1 MSKASAPERSRHLHP
16 ALGTALGTGAL
27 AAALALSGCTGTPGP
42 PNPSG
47 TSSSE
52 APSSSANATPAPSS
66 PVASGSAAPATGAG
80 PDSGTAGNLP
90 QLVEN
95 LSPSVVTIFTQSGLG
110 SGVVY
115 SADGLILTN
124 EHVIHGATTVEVGFA
139 DGQRVEGTVKASDA
153 VTDLALVQAKRTGL
167 PKPTYQSNLP
177 KVGEGALVLG
187 SPLGFE
193 NTATAGII
201 SGLHRSIPGSA
212 SNSLSL
218 VDLIQTDAPISPGN
232 SGGAVINMRG
242 EVIGISEAY
251 IPPSSGAVSL
261 GFAIPAATAVDV
273 AEELLKNGTAKHAY
287 LGLTPGELT
296 PQIADQLGIQAGAG
310 VVVLAAD
317 TDGPA
322 GRAGIRPGD
331 VLQSMEGVELTT
343 PEKLLAELR
352 KRNPGDTVGFKVKR
366 GDQTLD
372 IKVDL
377 TDRPANT
384 TTR

>member
-1 MSKASAPERSRHLHP
+1 MSISTSQGSPRSARF
-16 ALGTALGTGAL
+16 GAAAGAVVL
-27 AAALALSGCTGTPGP
+27 AASLTLTGCTSQDP
-42 PNPSG
+42 
-47 TSSSE
+47 
-52 APSSSANATPAPSS
+52 PAPSETSGASTAGSSTPASAGTS
-66 PVASGSAAPATGAG
+66 PSAGASAGASNPAPAPGA
-80 PDSGTAGNLP
+80 AGGIP
-90 QLVEN
+90 ELVEN
-95 LSPSVVTIFTQSGLG
+95 LAPSVVTIFTQSGLG

-124 EHVIHGATTVEVGFA
+124 EHVISGNTTVEVGFA
-139 DGQRVEGTVKASDA
+139 DGQRVQGTVKASDA
-153 VTDLALVQAKRTGL
+153 VTDLALVQADRKGL
-167 PKPTYQSNLP
+167 PKPTYQSMLP

-242 EVIGISEAY
+242 EIIGISEAY
-251 IPPSSGAVSL
+251 IPPSAGAVSL
-261 GFAIPAATAVDV
+261 GFAIPAATAVQV
-273 AEELLKNGTAKHAY
+273 AEELLADGTAEHAY

-296 PQIADQLGIQAGAG
+296 PQIADRLGIEASTG
-310 VVVLAAD
+310 VVVLAVD
-317 TDGPA
+317 EDGPA

-331 VLQSMEGVELTT
+331 VLESMEGVELNA

-352 KRNPGDTVGFKVKR
+352 NRNPGDTVSFKVKR
-366 GDQTLD
+366 GDQSLD
-372 IKVDL
+372 LKADL
-377 TDRPANT
+377 IDRPT
-384 TTR
+384 Q

>member
-1 MSKASAPERSRHLHP
+1 MSQASDLQRSRRLRTV
-16 ALGTALGTGAL
+16 LGGGVLV
-27 AAALALSGCTGTPGP
+27 AALALSGCTGTPSP
-42 PNPSG
+42 PPPSG
-47 TSSSE
+47 TSSSQ
-52 APSSSANATPAPSS
+52 ASSSDSANPVPAPSS
-66 PVASGSAAPATGAG
+66 PGSAVPVEGG
-80 PDSGTAGNLP
+80 GSGTSAGNLP

-95 LSPSVVTIFTQSGLG
+95 LSPSVVTIFTEGGLG

-124 EHVIHGATTVEVGFA
+124 EHVIRGATSVEVGFA

-153 VTDLALVQAKRTGL
+153 VTDLALVQAKRAGL
-167 PKPTYQSNLP
+167 PKPTYQSDLP

-251 IPPSSGAVSL
+251 IPPSAGAVSL

-273 AEELLKNGTAKHAY
+273 AEELLANGTAKHAY

-296 PQIADQLGIQAGAG
+296 AQIADQLGIQEGAG

-317 TDGPA
+317 SDGPA

-366 GDQTLD
+366 GDQSLD

-377 TDRPANT
+377 TDRPAST

>member
-1 MSKASAPERSRHLHP
+1 MSQASDLQRSRRLRTV
-16 ALGTALGTGAL
+16 LGAGAL
-27 AAALALSGCTGTPGP
+27 VAALAFSGCTGTVSP
-42 PNPSG
+42 PPPSG
-47 TSSSE
+47 TSSSQ
-52 APSSSANATPAPSS
+52 ASSSDSANPVPAPSS
-66 PVASGSAAPATGAG
+66 PGSAVPVEGG
-80 PDSGTAGNLP
+80 GSGTSAGNLP

-95 LSPSVVTIFTQSGLG
+95 LSPSVVTIFTEGGLG

-124 EHVIHGATTVEVGFA
+124 EHVIRGATSVEVGFA

-153 VTDLALVQAKRTGL
+153 VTDLALVQAKRAGL
-167 PKPTYQSNLP
+167 PKPTYQSDLP

-251 IPPSSGAVSL
+251 IPPSAGAVSL

-273 AEELLKNGTAKHAY
+273 AEELLANGTAKHAY

-296 PQIADQLGIQAGAG
+296 AQIADQLGIQEGAG

-317 TDGPA
+317 SDGPA

-352 KRNPGDTVGFKVKR
+352 KRNPGNTVGFKVKR
-366 GDQTLD
+366 GDQSLD

-377 TDRPANT
+377 TDRPAST

>member
-1 MSKASAPERSRHLHP
+1 MGQATDPRRSRRPRTVL
-16 ALGTALGTGAL
+16 AGGAL
-27 AAALALSGCTGTPGP
+27 AAALALSACTGTPSP
-42 PNPSG
+42 PAPSG
-47 TSSSE
+47 TS
-52 APSSSANATPAPSS
+52 PSQASPSASANSTPAPST
-66 PVASGSAAPATGAG
+66 SGSAGTEGG
-80 PDSGTAGNLP
+80 NSGTAAGILP

-95 LSPSVVTIFTQSGLG
+95 LSPSVVTIFTEGGLG

-124 EHVIHGATTVEVGFA
+124 EHVIRGATKVEVGFA

-251 IPPSSGAVSL
+251 IPPSAGAVSL

-273 AEELLKNGTAKHAY
+273 AEELLANGTAKHAY

-296 PQIADQLGIQAGAG
+296 AQIADQLGIQEGAG

-317 TDGPA
+317 GDGPA

-366 GDQTLD
+366 GDQSLD

-377 TDRPANT
+377 SDRPAST

>member
-1 MSKASAPERSRHLHP
+1 MGQASDPQRSRRRRTV
-16 ALGTALGTGAL
+16 LGGGVL
-27 AAALALSGCTGTPGP
+27 AAALALSGCTGAPSP
-42 PNPSG
+42 PAPSG
-47 TSSSE
+47 TSSSQ
-52 APSSSANATPAPSS
+52 APSSASANTAPVSS
-66 PVASGSAAPATGAG
+66 APGSAAPVEGG
-80 PDSGTAGNLP
+80 SGTAAGNLP

-95 LSPSVVTIFTQSGLG
+95 LSPSVVTIFTEGGLG

-124 EHVIHGATTVEVGFA
+124 EHVIRGATSVEVGFA

-167 PKPTYQSNLP
+167 PKPTYQSDLP

-251 IPPSSGAVSL
+251 IPPSAGAVSL

-273 AEELLKNGTAKHAY
+273 AEELLANGSAKHAY

-296 PQIADQLGIQAGAG
+296 AQIADQLGIQEGAG

-317 TDGPA
+317 SDGPA

-366 GDQTLD
+366 GDQSLD

-377 TDRPANT
+377 TDRPAST

>member
-1 MSKASAPERSRHLHP
+1 MNRASDPQRSRRLRTVV
-16 ALGTALGTGAL
+16 GGSAL
-27 AAALALSGCTGTPGP
+27 AAALALSGCTGTPNP
-42 PNPSG
+42 PAPSG
-47 TSSSE
+47 TSSSQ
-52 APSSSANATPAPSS
+52 APSSDSANSALASSTAAPST
-66 PVASGSAAPATGAG
+66 AKSAAPADGGSGAA
-80 PDSGTAGNLP
+80 AGNLP

-95 LSPSVVTIFTQSGLG
+95 LSPSVVTIFTEGGLG

-124 EHVIHGATTVEVGFA
+124 EHVIRGATTVEVGFA

-167 PKPTYQSNLP
+167 PKPTYQSDLP

-251 IPPSSGAVSL
+251 IPPSAGAVSL

-273 AEELLKNGTAKHAY
+273 AEELLANGTAKHAY

-296 PQIADQLGIQAGAG
+296 AQIADQLGIQEGAG

-317 TDGPA
+317 RDGPA

-331 VLQSMEGVELTT
+331 VLQSMEGVELAT

-366 GDQTLD
+366 GDQSLD

-377 TDRPANT
+377 TDRPAST

>member
-1 MSKASAPERSRHLHP
+1 MSQASDRQRSRRLQTAAAAGVLTAGL
-16 ALGTALGTGAL
+16 ALG
-27 AAALALSGCTGTPGP
+27 GCTGTPSP
-42 PNPSG
+42 PVP
-47 TSSSE
+47 SSSSPSP
-52 APSSSANATPAPSS
+52 APSSSAGSSAPASGTPAP
-66 PVASGSAAPATGAG
+66 GGDAG
-80 PDSGTAGNLP
+80 TAAGNLP

-124 EHVIHGATTVEVGFA
+124 EHVIRSATTVEVGFA

-167 PKPTYQSNLP
+167 PKPTYQTNLP

-251 IPPSSGAVSL
+251 IPPSAGAVSL

-273 AEELLKNGTAKHAY
+273 AEELLASGTAKHAY

-296 PQIADQLGIQAGAG
+296 AQIADQLGIQGGSG

-366 GDQTLD
+366 GDQSLD

-377 TDRPANT
+377 TDRPATNT
-384 TTR
+384 TR

>member
-1 MSKASAPERSRHLHP
+1 MSQASDLQRSDRLR
-16 ALGTALGTGAL
+16 TALGAGAL
-27 AAALALSGCTGTPGP
+27 AAALALSGCTSTPSP
-42 PNPSG
+42 
-47 TSSSE
+47 
-52 APSSSANATPAPSS
+52 PAPSDTS
-66 PVASGSAAPATGAG
+66 TAGPTSGSTSTATPGSTAAAPAPAAAG
-80 PDSGTAGNLP
+80 DIP

-95 LSPSVVTIFTQSGLG
+95 LAPSVVTIFTEGGLG

-115 SADGLILTN
+115 SEDGLILTN
-124 EHVIHGATTVEVGFA
+124 EHVIRGNTIVEVAFA
-139 DGQRVEGTVKASDA
+139 DGQRVEGTVKATDP

-167 PKPTYQSNLP
+167 PKPVYQANLP
-177 KVGEGALVLG
+177 RVGEGAVVLG

-242 EVIGISEAY
+242 EIIGISEAY
-251 IPPSSGAVSL
+251 IPPSAGAVAL
-261 GFAIPAATAVDV
+261 GFAIPAATAVEV
-273 AEELLKNGTAKHAY
+273 AEELLADGTAEHAY

-296 PQIADQLGIQAGAG
+296 AQIAEQLGINASTG
-310 VVVLAAD
+310 VVVLAVD
-317 TDGPA
+317 DDGPA

-331 VLQSMEGVELTT
+331 VLESMEGVELNA

-352 KRNPGDTVGFKVKR
+352 GRNPGDTVGFKVKR
-366 GDQTLD
+366 GDQSLD
-372 IKVDL
+372 IKADL
-377 TDRPANT
+377 IARPTSNT
-384 TTR
+384 R

>member
-1 MSKASAPERSRHLHP
+1 M
-16 ALGTALGTGAL
+16 
-27 AAALALSGCTGTPGP
+27 
-42 PNPSG
+42 
-47 TSSSE
+47 
-52 APSSSANATPAPSS
+52 
-66 PVASGSAAPATGAG
+66 
-80 PDSGTAGNLP
+80 
-90 QLVEN
+90 
-95 LSPSVVTIFTQSGLG
+95 
-110 SGVVY
+110 
-115 SADGLILTN
+115 
-124 EHVIHGATTVEVGFA
+124 
-139 DGQRVEGTVKASDA
+139 
-153 VTDLALVQAKRTGL
+153 
-167 PKPTYQSNLP
+167 
-177 KVGEGALVLG
+177 GEGALVLG

-273 AEELLKNGTAKHAY
+273 AEELLANGTVKHAY

-296 PQIADQLGIQAGAG
+296 AQIADQLGIQEGAG

-317 TDGPA
+317 ADGPA

-331 VLQSMEGVELTT
+331 VLQSMEGVDLNT

-366 GDQTLD
+366 GDQSLD

>member
-1 MSKASAPERSRHLHP
+1 MSTTNSRGFSRP
-16 ALGTALGTGAL
+16 ARFGTVAGGVVL
-27 AAALALSGCTGTPGP
+27 AASLTLTACTGTP
-42 PNPSG
+42 
-47 TSSSE
+47 
-52 APSSSANATPAPSS
+52 APPAPSETAGTATAGGS
-66 PVASGSAAPATGAG
+66 TPPSAGTSTSTPGAGASNPATAPDAAG
-80 PDSGTAGNLP
+80 GIPE
-90 QLVEN
+90 LVEN
-95 LSPSVVTIFTQSGLG
+95 LAPSVVTIFTEGGLG

-124 EHVIHGATTVEVGFA
+124 EHVIRGNTTVEVGFA
-139 DGQRVEGTVKASDA
+139 DGQRVEGTVKATDA

-177 KVGEGALVLG
+177 RVGEGAVVLG

-242 EVIGISEAY
+242 EIIGISEAY
-251 IPPSSGAVSL
+251 IPPSAGAVSL
-261 GFAIPAATAVDV
+261 GFAIPAATAVQV
-273 AEELLKNGTAKHAY
+273 AEELLADGTAEHAY

-296 PQIADQLGIQAGAG
+296 PQIADQLGIQARTG
-310 VVVLAAD
+310 VVVLSVD
-317 TDGPA
+317 GDGPA

-331 VLQSMEGVELTT
+331 VLESLEGVQLTA
-343 PEKLLAELR
+343 PEKLLTELR
-352 KRNPGDTVGFKVKR
+352 NRNPGDTVSIKVKR
-366 GDQTLD
+366 GDQSLD
-372 IKVDL
+372 VKADL
-377 TDRPANT
+377 IDRPT
-384 TTR
+384 Q

>member
-1 MSKASAPERSRHLHP
+1 MSQASDPQRSRRLQTVL
-16 ALGTALGTGAL
+16 AAAVLTGAL
-27 AAALALSGCTGTPGP
+27 ALGGCTGTPSP
-42 PNPSG
+42 PAPSG
-47 TSSSE
+47 SSSSP
-52 APSSSANATPAPSS
+52 APSSSPASSAPAP
-66 PVASGSAAPATGAG
+66 ASGSAAPATGGSA
-80 PDSGTAGNLP
+80 DSGTASGNLP

-124 EHVIHGATTVEVGFA
+124 EHVIHGATSVEVGFA

-251 IPPSSGAVSL
+251 IPPSAGAVSL

-273 AEELLKNGTAKHAY
+273 AEELLATGTAKHAY

-296 PQIADQLGIQAGAG
+296 AQIADQLGIQGGSG

-331 VLQSMEGVELTT
+331 VLQSMEGVQLTT
-343 PEKLLAELR
+343 PETLLAELR
-352 KRNPGDTVGFKVKR
+352 KHNPGDTVGFKVKR
-366 GDQTLD
+366 GDQSLD

-377 TDRPANT
+377 TDRPATT

>member
-1 MSKASAPERSRHLHP
+1 MSQASNPQRSRRLLT
-16 ALGTALGTGAL
+16 ALGGTALS
-27 AAALALSGCTGTPGP
+27 AALALSGCTGTPNP
-42 PNPSG
+42 PAPSG
-47 TSSSE
+47 TSSNQ
-52 APSSSANATPAPSS
+52 PSSSASANSTPAPST
-66 PVASGSAAPATGAG
+66 SGSAAPATGS
-80 PDSGTAGNLP
+80 DSGTAAGNLP

-95 LSPSVVTIFTQSGLG
+95 LAPSVVTIFTQDGLG

-273 AEELLKNGTAKHAY
+273 AEELLANGTVKHAY

-296 PQIADQLGIQAGAG
+296 AQIADQLGIQEGAG

-317 TDGPA
+317 ADGPA

-331 VLQSMEGVELTT
+331 VLQSMEGVDLNT

-366 GDQTLD
+366 GDQSLD

>member
-1 MSKASAPERSRHLHP
+1 MGQASDPRRSCRLRTV
-16 ALGTALGTGAL
+16 LGGGVLV
-27 AAALALSGCTGTPGP
+27 AALALTGCTGTPSP
-42 PNPSG
+42 
-47 TSSSE
+47 
-52 APSSSANATPAPSS
+52 PAPSGS
-66 PVASGSAAPATGAG
+66 SSSQASSSDSANPAPASSAANSAAPAEGG
-80 PDSGTAGNLP
+80 GSGTAAGNLP

-95 LSPSVVTIFTQSGLG
+95 LSPSVVTIFTEGGLG

-124 EHVIHGATTVEVGFA
+124 EHVIRGATNVEVGFA

-167 PKPTYQSNLP
+167 PKPTYQSELP

-251 IPPSSGAVSL
+251 IPPSAGAVSL

-273 AEELLKNGTAKHAY
+273 AEELLANGTAKHAY

-296 PQIADQLGIQAGAG
+296 AQIADQLGIQEGAG

-317 TDGPA
+317 SDGPA

-343 PEKLLAELR
+343 PEKLVAELR

-366 GDQTLD
+366 GDQSLD

-377 TDRPANT
+377 TDRPAST

>member
-1 MSKASAPERSRHLHP
+1 MSQASDRQRSRRLQAAAAAGVLTAGL
-16 ALGTALGTGAL
+16 ALG
-27 AAALALSGCTGTPGP
+27 GCTGTPSP
-42 PNPSG
+42 PVP
-47 TSSSE
+47 SSSSPSP
-52 APSSSANATPAPSS
+52 APSSSAGSSAPASGTPAP
-66 PVASGSAAPATGAG
+66 GGDTGTA
-80 PDSGTAGNLP
+80 AGNLP

-124 EHVIHGATTVEVGFA
+124 EHVIRGATTVEVGFA

-167 PKPTYQSNLP
+167 PKPTYQTNLP

-251 IPPSSGAVSL
+251 IPPSAGAVSL

-273 AEELLKNGTAKHAY
+273 AEELLASGTAKHAY

-296 PQIADQLGIQAGAG
+296 AQIADQLGIQGGSG

-366 GDQTLD
+366 GDQSLD

-377 TDRPANT
+377 TDRPATNT
-384 TTR
+384 TR